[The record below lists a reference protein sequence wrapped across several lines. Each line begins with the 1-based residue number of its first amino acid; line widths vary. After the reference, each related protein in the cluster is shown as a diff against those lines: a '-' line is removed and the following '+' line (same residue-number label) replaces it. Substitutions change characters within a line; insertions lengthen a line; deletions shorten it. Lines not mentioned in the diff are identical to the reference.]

1 MSTYVHLFVHVM
13 NDWLGD
19 GHGSRCITLKL
30 LLLETIK
37 EAKVGSDA
45 GKELTDQM
53 SLIFFLYDFNDIILF
68 VFDEMIE

>member
-1 MSTYVHLFVHVM
+1 MS
-13 NDWLGD
+13 DWLGD
-19 GHGSRCITLKL
+19 GHRSRCITLKL